1 MDIIN
6 YLFSETE
13 FLNVSDILIN
23 ILFAGIMAFL
33 VRTIYIKYGNSL
45 SNRKQFSSNF
55 FLITIST
62 TLIVSIIQTS
72 LALSLGLVGA
82 LSIVRFRN
90 AIKEPEE
97 LSYLFF
103 CITLGLAFGANKRLL
118 AFSAGIMIIAF
129 LVIRSF
135 IKDRNNSE
143 TYNLNIVSSDMGI
156 KEILRIIQ
164 PYCNVSTF
172 KRFDSDKS
180 STTLYLSVEI
190 DNIQDIDQC
199 VGELKSIEEDIRI
212 SFIPNKV
219 LA

>member
-1 MDIIN
+1 MDILN
-6 YLFSETE
+6 NLFLETE
-13 FLNVSDILIN
+13 FLSVIDILIN
-23 ILFAGIMAFL
+23 IVFAGMMAFL
-33 VRTIYIKYGNSL
+33 VRTIYIKYGNAL

-97 LSYLFF
+97 LSYLFL

-129 LVIRSF
+129 LIIRSF
-135 IKDRNNSE
+135 LKDRNNSE
-143 TYNLNIVSSDMGI
+143 TYNLNIVSADLGI
-156 KEILRIIQ
+156 KTILQTIQ
-164 PYCNVSTF
+164 PFCNVSTF
-172 KRFDSDKS
+172 KRVDTDKS
-180 STTLYLSVEI
+180 STTLYVSVEI
-190 DNIQDIDQC
+190 DSIQDIDLC
-199 VGELKSIEEDIRI
+199 VDKLKSIEEDIKI
-212 SFIPNKV
+212 SFIPNRII
-219 LA
+219 A

>member
-1 MDIIN
+1 MDILN
-6 YLFSETE
+6 NLFSETE
-13 FLNVSDILIN
+13 FLSVSDILIN
-23 ILFAGIMAFL
+23 ILFSGMMAFL

-118 AFSAGIMIIAF
+118 AF
-129 LVIRSF
+129 LVIRSY

-156 KEILRIIQ
+156 NKIIGIIR

-172 KRFDSDKS
+172 RRFDSDKT

-190 DNIQDIDQC
+190 DNVQDIDQC
-199 VGELKSIEEDIRI
+199 VAELKSIEEDIKI